1 MVRTDPVEPTSQFSS
16 PYITFN
22 LLARGSKTFP
32 HSQGA
37 KRKIGGR
44 GAICNV
50 GSERDVDLEGF
61 HGEDPISLM
70 RAIFPNLVDVKMIPK
85 SGHMIAL
92 EAADELNTALLD
104 YLARISA
111 N

>member
-1 MVRTDPVEPTSQFSS
+1 MDIKWLQRKPFEGRQSQVPAWF
-16 PYITFN
+16 I
-22 LLARGSKTFP
+22 
-32 HSQGA
+32 
-37 KRKIGGR
+37 
-44 GAICNV
+44 

-61 HGEDPISLM
+61 HGEDPIALM

-111 N
+111 S